1 MQGASLVGDALVVN
15 SLGNF
20 VFDMDDPAPPYGPET
35 MEGLV
40 LEATFW
46 GDRLMAADF
55 VPYRLGEDLAPRV
68 IRYEDATRIFDRF
81 WEFSG
86 LGATR

>member
-1 MQGASLVGDALVVN
+1 MVGDALVVN

-20 VFDMDDPAPPYGPET
+20 VFDMDFMEET

-46 GDRLMAADF
+46 GSRLMAADF
-55 VPYRLGEDLAPRV
+55 VPYRMGADDFAPRV
-68 IRYEDATRIFDRF
+68 VAREDATRIYDGF